1 MIDILLV
8 AVGGGC
14 GALARYGIARAF
26 GSRRL
31 GSPPAILVANVV
43 ASTFLGFL
51 IPLADGP
58 WSALLAVGFCG
69 AMSTYSTFSIDVLE
83 LVTRGNAVRLGP
95 PLGYALLSVVACV
108 AGVSIG
114 AVLGQALAG

>member
-1 MIDILLV
+1 MIDVLLV
-8 AVGGGC
+8 ALGGAC

-51 IPLADGP
+51 IPFAQGP

-69 AMSTYSTFSIDVLE
+69 ALSTYSTFSIDVLE
-83 LVTRGNAVRLGP
+83 LGTGKTGMRLGP
-95 PLGYALLSVVACV
+95 PLGYALLSIVACV
-108 AGVSIG
+108 IGVGLG
-114 AVLGQALAG
+114 ALVGQALAT